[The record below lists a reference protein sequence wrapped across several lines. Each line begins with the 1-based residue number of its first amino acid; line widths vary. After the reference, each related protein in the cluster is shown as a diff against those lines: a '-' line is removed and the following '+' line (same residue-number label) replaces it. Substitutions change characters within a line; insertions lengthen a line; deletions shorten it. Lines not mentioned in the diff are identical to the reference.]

1 MTEVVKEASYMTTR
15 APQTKRL
22 DLRPALF
29 IWILVFA
36 VGSLAFRDQLPTFI
50 VIDLIISEA
59 LAITLYVVAP
69 RKQRNAVRRLIIF
82 LMGAI
87 LFSMTV
93 FSGRGNMQIEGLFFG
108 ALLTLTHPAVLH
120 YTLAK
125 IAGPLLFG
133 RVWCGWACWFA
144 ALFDQLPYRRSKG
157 RLHGRWGWLRYAHFA
172 ISLGLV
178 LLFWFGYGYRDGANG
193 VSGLLWFLVSAGL
206 YILSGILIAVVLKD
220 NRAFCKYVCPI
231 NVPLKLSSSR
241 ALLRIT
247 GDAAKCNDCHACAL
261 ICPMDIQI
269 PQYVTIGQ
277 RVTSTEG
284 TLCMN
289 CINVCPKDAL
299 SLSLKHDSGP
309 EKLRVRKRHADVDWL
324 RGIKFGRLLRFK
336 DNLPTLPVE

>member
-1 MTEVVKEASYMTTR
+1 MMVNERSPVMTTR
-15 APQTKRL
+15 ARAYRRL
-22 DLRPALF
+22 DLRPALL

-36 VGSLAFRDQLPTFI
+36 LGSLAFRDHLPTFI
-50 VIDLIISEA
+50 VIALIVSEA
-59 LAITLYVVAP
+59 LAITLYVIAP
-69 RKQRNAVRRLIIF
+69 RKQRNTVRRLIVF
-82 LMGAI
+82 LMGTI
-87 LFSMTV
+87 LFSLTV

-108 ALLTLTHPAVLH
+108 VLLTLTHPAVLH

-157 RLHGRWGWLRYAHFA
+157 RLRGHWGWLRYAHFA
-172 ISLGLV
+172 LSLGLV

-206 YILSGILIAVVLKD
+206 YILSGIILAIVLKD
-220 NRAFCKYVCPI
+220 NRAFCKYICPI

-269 PQYVTIGQ
+269 PQYVTGGQ
-277 RVTSTEG
+277 RVSSTEC

-299 SLSLKHDSGP
+299 SLSLKWDHSA
-309 EKLRVRKRHADVDWL
+309 EKLRPRKRQADLDWL
-324 RGIKFGRLLRFK
+324 RGLKFGRVLRFK
-336 DNLPTLPVE
+336 NNLPRLPQD